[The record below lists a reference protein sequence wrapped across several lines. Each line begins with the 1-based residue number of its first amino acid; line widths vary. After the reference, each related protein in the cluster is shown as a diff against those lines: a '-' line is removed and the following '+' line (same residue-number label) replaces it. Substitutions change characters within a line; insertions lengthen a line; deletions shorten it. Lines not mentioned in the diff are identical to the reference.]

1 MKKRY
6 LACCAALTLLA
17 AGTLSSCGGK
27 KTAAVTDSSRPDSS
41 EETALLP
48 DSIDTGF
55 YLSADSIGPV
65 HVGMALSDIPDRCPD
80 LYDTQVPAETPDAT
94 AITFL
99 RGMDP
104 IFTIYDFMEGK
115 VDVIVLESP
124 AVGVKIPVEPAQEGG
139 EANAEAA
146 DAGGQPGL
154 LCLGDS
160 FEKVLALPG
169 VRSEWAGMD
178 ETGMWYWTWN
188 GIWIGVDESDISD
201 QLAQALVT
209 QRHPPRAALLKT
221 ARVGYLA
228 TGLPF

>member
-1 MKKRY
+1 MKKRH
-6 LACCAALTLLA
+6 LACCAALALLA
-17 AGTLSSCGGK
+17 AGILSSCGGK
-27 KTAAVTDSSRPDSS
+27 KTDSNADSIRPDSTGQA
-41 EETALLP
+41 ELLP
-48 DSIDTGF
+48 DSIDSGY
-55 YLSADSIGPV
+55 YLTADSIGPV

-80 LYDTQVPAETPDAT
+80 LYDAQVPAETPDAT
-94 AITFL
+94 AVTFL
-99 RGMDP
+99 RNMDP
-104 IFTIYDFMEGK
+104 IFTVYDFMEGK

-124 AVGVKIPVEPAQEGG
+124 AIGVKTQS
-139 EANAEAA
+139 
-146 DAGGQPGL
+146 GL
-154 LCLGDS
+154 LCMGDS

-188 GIWIGVDESDISD
+188 GIWIGVDESNISD
-201 QLAQALVT
+201 ELAQALVT

>member
-6 LACCAALTLLA
+6 LACCAALALLA
-17 AGTLSSCGGK
+17 AANLSSCGGK
-27 KTAAVTDSSRPDSS
+27 KTAASADSSLPDSS
-41 EETALLP
+41 EQTALLP

-55 YLSADSIGPV
+55 YLTADSIGPV
-65 HVGMALSDIPDRCPD
+65 HVGMALSDIPERCPD

-99 RGMDP
+99 RDMDP
-104 IFTIYDFMEGK
+104 VFTIYDFMEGK

-124 AVGVKIPVEPAQEGG
+124 AIGVKIPVEQNQESG
-139 EANAEAA
+139 EEAA
-146 DAGGQPGL
+146 APADNGGNPGL
-154 LCLGDS
+154 LCMGDS

-188 GIWIGVDESDISD
+188 GIWIGVDESDVSD
-201 QLAQALVT
+201 ELAQALVT
-209 QRHPPRAALLKT
+209 QRHPPRAAMLKT